1 MPYLSIT
8 TNVALS
14 SDAEA
19 AWISEAS
26 KIVAAQLGKPEAYV
40 MVSLQKAP
48 VLFAGTGEPAAF
60 LDLRSIGLP
69 HDCERLAKAL
79 AAIAACHGVAPQR
92 LYLTCTDVPAPRWA
106 QGGEAFA

>member
-14 SDAEA
+14 SEAET
-19 AWISEAS
+19 AWIAGVS

-48 VLFAGTGEPAAF
+48 MRFAGSTEPAAF
-60 LDLRSIGLP
+60 MDLKSIGLP
-69 HDCERLAKAL
+69 HDCERLAKTL
-79 AAIAACHGVAPQR
+79 ADTAGCHGVPSQR
-92 LYLTCTDVPAPRWA
+92 VYLTCTDVPAPRWA
-106 QGGEAFA
+106 QGGETFA

>member
-14 SDAEA
+14 SEAET
-19 AWISEAS
+19 AWTAEAS
-26 KIVAAQLGKPEAYV
+26 KIVAAQLKKPEAYV

-48 VLFAGTGEPAAF
+48 MRFAGSLEPAAF
-60 LDLRSIGLP
+60 MDLKSIGLP

-79 AAIAACHGVAPQR
+79 AAIATCHGIPDQR